1 MSSILTLF
9 CCVRGD
15 NANRIFSVD
24 IKSSDYVADL
34 KKSIKSENE
43 ITFRNLEAKA
53 LMLWKADIPVDE
65 NFAKNLKEFDYKQ
78 APLSPVDK
86 LSRIFSNLNEDHLH
100 VVVDVQD
107 TAHDVAVQALRNS
120 HGVLFDL
127 LRITVENERK
137 WAEGDINNNDAELML
152 ECNLASNP
160 VISNIARQLSM
171 KRIFGVFIITV
182 SV

>member
-1 MSSILTLF
+1 MSPILKLF

-15 NANRIFSVD
+15 NVSQIFPVD
-24 IKSSDYVADL
+24 IESSNFVGDL
-34 KKSIKSENE
+34 KKSIKSERE
-43 ITFRNLEAKA
+43 YTFRKVEVVD
-53 LMLWKADIPVDE
+53 LMVWKADIPVDE
-65 NFAKNLKEFDYKQ
+65 NFAKNFKEFDYKQ
-78 APLSPVDK
+78 APLSPVDS
-86 LSRIFSNLNEDHLH
+86 LSEEFSNLTPRHVH
-100 VVVDVQD
+100 VVVDIRG
-107 TAHDVAVQALRNS
+107 TAHDDAVQALINS

-127 LRITVENERK
+127 LRITVENQGK
-137 WAEGDINNNDAELML
+137 WAESDIIANDAELML